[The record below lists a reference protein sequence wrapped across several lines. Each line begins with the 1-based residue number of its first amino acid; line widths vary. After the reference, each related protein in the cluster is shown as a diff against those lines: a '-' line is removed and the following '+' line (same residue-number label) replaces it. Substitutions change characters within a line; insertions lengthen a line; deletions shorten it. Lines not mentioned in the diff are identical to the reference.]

1 MELKCSLVRI
11 LGTAGADEQGPT
23 HQSRDIWA
31 GSRGRRVSAPLR
43 TLAARIGPIL
53 RWAGKLHF
61 QCLEGCAGGVI
72 VRGQREVPNRS
83 SGASRS
89 IDSAPNIPFMSKY
102 FTDCMA
108 ETIMQL
114 QTSTLKFPNR
124 NVLSRQSKCL
134 GLGQPKMVASCCWM
148 GRYGPAPSSGGQSK

>member
-72 VRGQREVPNRS
+72 VRGQREVPNLAPLDRFGTKYTLYVEILYGLHGRNHNAITDKYTQIPKS
-83 SGASRS
+83 ELTFAS
-89 IDSAPNIPFMSKY
+89 
-102 FTDCMA
+102 
-108 ETIMQL
+108 E
-114 QTSTLKFPNR
+114 
-124 NVLSRQSKCL
+124 
-134 GLGQPKMVASCCWM
+134 
-148 GRYGPAPSSGGQSK
+148 